1 MLQKNKQ
8 ASEQE
13 SDLFWSSL
21 KGKKYACCLHR
32 NEEVKKKKKTP
43 AGLATHLTKGKNY
56 SVCIMAVMNADN

>member
-13 SDLFWSSL
+13 SDLFRSSL

-32 NEEVKKKKKTP
+32 NEEVKKKKKKTP
-43 AGLATHLTKGKNY
+43 AGLTTRLTKGKTY
-56 SVCIMAVMNADN
+56 SV